1 VRRNRANELGTHISS
16 WAPDNFITATLSQLV
31 GREEQHEIIGNF
43 EIIELQPHAAVR
55 IVFNEAGMFL
65 ALSKKD
71 RRYASELVAW
81 RPASF
86 LAHDAIL
93 QVASRAAI
101 SGTALSRPSDPLLPA
116 R

>member
-1 VRRNRANELGTHISS
+1 
-16 WAPDNFITATLSQLV
+16 
-31 GREEQHEIIGNF
+31 
-43 EIIELQPHAAVR
+43 
-55 IVFNEAGMFL
+55 
-65 ALSKKD
+65 
-71 RRYASELVAW
+71 VAW